1 MNDIYL
7 CVNFLLMKRFVF
19 ILIALI
25 VIAFVAW
32 RFVFKKKEG
41 PSGPKPVGLAVSKH
55 TDDFNQSMMNAM
67 NSYYALTEAFVNWD
81 TTKINTSLAEFK
93 VSVDSIR
100 IQEMEKDTAIY
111 PTVQSQWESIKAEI
125 IGMQADTAI
134 YEKREDLNSLSQ
146 QMFDL
151 LRIVKYDAAKV
162 FYQEC
167 PMALNNYES
176 SAFWLSTE
184 GDSKKRRNPYLGLH
198 DPKYGR
204 AMLTCGSTRDSIN
217 FATVPTGN

>member
-1 MNDIYL
+1 MKK
-7 CVNFLLMKRFVF
+7 VLLAMAGI
-19 ILIALI
+19 ILAI
-25 VIAFVAW
+25 VIVVGWKFI
-32 RFVFKKKEG
+32 FPKKRVDN
-41 PSGPKPVGLAVSKH
+41 GPKPEGLTVSKH
-55 TDDFNQSMMNAM
+55 TDSFNQSMMAAM

-81 TTKINTSLAEFK
+81 TAKINTTLAEFK
-93 VSVDSIR
+93 TSVDSIR
-100 IQEMEKDTAIY
+100 VQEMEKDSAIY

-125 IGMQADTAI
+125 VGMQADTGL
-134 YEKREDLNSLSQ
+134 YERKEDLNSLSQ

-167 PMALNNYES
+167 PMALNNYETA
-176 SAFWLSTE
+176 AFWLSTE
-184 GDSKKRRNPYLGLH
+184 GDSKKRRNPYLGLY

-217 FATVPTGN
+217 FVTPSTGN